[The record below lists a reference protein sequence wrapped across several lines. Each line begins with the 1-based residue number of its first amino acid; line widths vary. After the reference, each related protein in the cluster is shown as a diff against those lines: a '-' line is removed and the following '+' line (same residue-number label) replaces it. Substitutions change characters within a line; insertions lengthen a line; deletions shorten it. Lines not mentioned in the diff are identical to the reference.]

1 MKGNFLQMAEYN
13 IDMYLTIKVT
23 DLIIDAESEEQ
34 AKNIAKCCDLS
45 TMSDLCANMYID
57 EVYDIDVEALDD
69 DEIEILSPDEIED
82 IFDELVAIERDN
94 FEEDQEFDSLA
105 DDYEEFSDY
114 MFDRCVYDSE
124 MRQKLWNR
132 FEKELDNI
140 VHEFTAAADEE
151 D

>member
-1 MKGNFLQMAEYN
+1 MAEYN
-13 IDMYLTIKVT
+13 IDMYVTIRVT
-23 DLIIDAESEEQ
+23 DLIIDADSAEQ
-34 AKNIAKCCDLS
+34 AENIARTCDPFTLA
-45 TMSDLCANMYID
+45 DLGANMQVD
-57 EVYDIDVEALDD
+57 EVYDIDVEELEDD
-69 DEIEILSPDEIED
+69 DIEILSPDEIED

-124 MRQKLWNR
+124 MRQKLWHR
-132 FEKELDNI
+132 FKKELDNI
-140 VHEFTAAADEE
+140 VREFTAAADEE